1 MANETILNKINNNVT
16 SINRLN
22 DKIANPIGHEINGFL
37 VTEKIFGNSGEADLF
52 ICTKSNQNYVLKVY
66 RRKNSVK
73 TEIIDLLRTIHNK
86 HIATVIDNGIF
97 DGYQYVILPYY
108 KNGSLANIIETGNL
122 FSLSDLRE
130 TVICQLNEALNTLHC
145 NNIIHK
151 DLKPSNVMVDDDGNL
166 VVIDFGLSSV
176 TDKDRTVLITKT
188 GMTPTY
194 LAPEA
199 FHNTYTAETDYYAL
213 GIMLYELF
221 TGRTPY
227 QNLSLDEAASYASV
241 QKIPF
246 PEDFPEDLKNLVLG
260 LTYKDITFRND
271 IENPNRRWTYK
282 EVRNW
287 LDYVE
292 QPIPGKNIENASIS
306 QTPAYKFNNNF
317 YKNTNDLV
325 IALLENWELGKKEFC
340 RGFLT
345 RHFENTNNLSL
356 ISLCNDA
363 EKQYLKNKEKL
374 DFIFFDLM
382 YSIGTKIEAIYFKK
396 QKYKNLDDLG
406 NSLFNKVI
414 NSIDASVNDII
425 NLIKSNCFDKYI
437 QSNALSESISESVK
451 RIRLII
457 TTDDND
463 TMNNALRI
471 CYALTGK
478 TLFIINSRKY
488 LSVEEFANYMQELEK
503 KDLASF
509 VDECNNGTK
518 DIENIKNI
526 YGNNIYSKLKSVFW
540 DYHKMS
546 KILGFNQKCPNCN
559 SLLPNLATHC
569 MQCGWNLNI
578 SDIRTTKCQK
588 CGKELRVFEK
598 FCPNC
603 GQPKNTKYHQPIICK
618 KCKRE
623 ITWDSKVCN
632 YCQTPIKGSL
642 FLEHIKSHKL
652 YFSIFYIILIIASV
666 TTIYISHYFTQK
678 NVHNSYNEIIQS
690 SENANKKIIES
701 LKKANKELT
710 EKNKI
715 LTNEI
720 NENKN
725 NTKLILNDKNMEI
738 DELKKDLEKKNN
750 HIYKLNKDK
759 ETREHYAQQLQKQQ
773 KESNSS
779 SYWKKNPA
787 KTGKNI
793 TFMLTNNS
801 EKNSIILE
809 CDGDNTQNNESIMI
823 LANKQIF
830 YGSDA
835 GLEFFIDKSLYY
847 PSYDSKW
854 RGNNDTWNKFIDALF
869 NGNQIGVFFEGN
881 IIAAFSPSKA
891 SISKFK
897 SMAKYCLKIE

>member
-246 PEDFPEDLKNLVLG
+246 PEDFPEDLKTLVLG

-271 IENPNRRWTYK
+271 IENPNRRWTYN

-287 LDYVE
+287 LNYVE

-382 YSIGTKIEAIYFKK
+382 YSIGTKIETIYFKK
-396 QKYKNLDDLG
+396 QKFKNLDDLG
-406 NSLFNKVI
+406 NNLFNKVI
-414 NSIDASVNDII
+414 KSVDASVNDII
-425 NLIKSNCFDKYI
+425 NLIRSNCFDKYI
-437 QSNALSESISESVK
+437 QSNALSESVSESIK

-509 VDECNNGTK
+509 VDECNNGTN

-578 SDIRTTKCQK
+578 SDVRTTKCHK

-603 GQPKNTKYHQPIICK
+603 GQPKNSKYYQPIICK

-632 YCQTPIKGSL
+632 YCQTPIKESL

-652 YFSIFYIILIIASV
+652 YFSFFYMILIIASV

-690 SENANKKIIES
+690 SENANK
-701 LKKANKELT
+701 ELT
-710 EKNKI
+710 EKIKI

-759 ETREHYAQQLQKQQ
+759 ETREHYALQLQKQQ

-809 CDGDNTQNNESIMI
+809 CDGDNIQNNESIMI

-869 NGNQIGVFFEGN
+869 NGNQIGVFIEGN
-881 IIAAFSPSKA
+881 IIAAFSPSKDN
-891 SISKFK
+891 ISKFK
-897 SMAKYCLKIE
+897 SMAKYCHKRK

>member
-22 DKIANPIGHEINGFL
+22 NKTANPLGHEINGFL

-246 PEDFPEDLKNLVLG
+246 PEDFPEDLKTLVLG

-271 IENPNRRWTYK
+271 IENPNRRWTYN

-287 LDYVE
+287 LNYVE

-382 YSIGTKIEAIYFKK
+382 YSIGTKIETIYFKK
-396 QKYKNLDDLG
+396 QKFKNLDDLG
-406 NSLFNKVI
+406 NNLFNKVI
-414 NSIDASVNDII
+414 KSVDASVNDII

-437 QSNALSESISESVK
+437 QSNALSESVSESIK

-509 VDECNNGTK
+509 VDECNNGTN

-578 SDIRTTKCQK
+578 SDVRTTKCHK

-603 GQPKNTKYHQPIICK
+603 GQQKNTKYHQPIICK

-623 ITWDSKVCN
+623 ITWDSQVCN

-642 FLEHIKSHKL
+642 FLNHIKLHRL
-652 YFSIFYIILIIASV
+652 YFYFIYIILSI
-666 TTIYISHYFTQK
+666 TTIYITVYLTQR
-678 NVHNSYNEIIQS
+678 NAHNSYNEII
-690 SENANKKIIES
+690 ERKEKT
-701 LKKANKELT
+701 NKELI

-715 LTNEI
+715 LANEI
-720 NENKN
+720 NVEKN
-725 NTKLILNDKNMEI
+725 NNFTNLKLKDKEI
-738 DELKKDLEKKNN
+738 NELKKDLEKRND
-750 HIYKLNKDK
+750 HTYILNKY
-759 ETREHYAQQLQKQQ
+759 REIKYRYTLQLQK
-773 KESNSS
+773 SADTSS
-779 SYWKKNPA
+779 HWEKHTEWKDKIDGTVF
-787 KTGKNI
+787 K
-793 TFMLTNNS
+793 LTNNS
-801 EKNSIILE
+801 K
-809 CDGDNTQNNESIMI
+809 NNEIVLICGSNYGEMI
-823 LANKQIF
+823 AINVNKEIHNGFDTGLAF
-830 YGSDA
+830 
-835 GLEFFIDKSLYY
+835 LIDNNLYY
-847 PSYDSKW
+847 SLDDRRWSS
-854 RGNNDTWNKFIDALF
+854 NNNEWNEFVDALF
-869 NGNQIGVFFEGN
+869 TGRQIGVFFKGN
-881 IIAAFSPSKA
+881 IIAAFSPLKDN
-891 SISKFK
+891 ISKFK
-897 SMAKYCLKIE
+897 SMAKYCHKRK